1 MTHRWFFYNVNCGF
15 DNPEFFRQHDCSGQC
30 CSFEHNTISVNISRV
45 HTKTYNIEYT
55 GKYLTWQTLKI
66 YSHNRK
72 WNYSSTENERYSY
85 SVINAVELKLL
96 GSYLL
101 VVTHLLTGADPG
113 FAVGG
118 GANPRREGGASR
130 YKFVRFSEKT
140 AWNLKNFGPWGGDAP
155 LGSASD

>member
-1 MTHRWFFYNVNCGF
+1 MVIKCVWYLILTQIYDTPVIFLQRKLW
-15 DNPEFFRQHDCSGQC
+15 FRQSWVFQTAWLLWPC

-140 AWNLKNFGPWGGDAP
+140 AWN
-155 LGSASD
+155 